1 MILSKWEVGRGA
13 LQSSH
18 RERLLGK
25 RGNVYMEYLSQTGE
39 TLLHYIM
46 GDIRKQVLMAMMK
59 LNLAKDIINEAL

>member
-1 MILSKWEVGRGA
+1 MGRGA

-39 TLLHYIM
+39 ALLHYIM
-46 GDIRKQVLMAMMK
+46 GDRRKQVLMAMMK